1 MQDSPKF
8 VTKEQVLLLHE
19 LQINRFGGAFGIVNE
34 GLLDSALAQ
43 PKGTFFGEFLHREI
57 HDQAAAYLYHLVKN
71 HPFLDG
77 NKRVG
82 AAVMEVFLR
91 INGYVL
97 TLSNEE
103 LYNLT
108 MQVAQGQLS
117 KDEVSALIYENM
129 QPLDSKLQ

>member
-1 MQDSPKF
+1 LQDSPKF

-43 PKGTFFGEFLHREI
+43 PKATFFGEFLHREI
-57 HDQAAAYLYHLVKN
+57 HEQAAAYLYHLVKN

>member
-1 MQDSPKF
+1 LQQSPKF
-8 VTKEQVLLLHE
+8 ITKEQVLLLHE
-19 LQINRFGGAFGIVNE
+19 LQINRFGGAVGIVNE

-43 PKGTFFGEFLHREI
+43 PQATFFGEFLHQEI
-57 HDQAAAYLYHLVKN
+57 HEQAAAYLYHLVKN

>member
-43 PKGTFFGEFLHREI
+43 PKASFFGEFLHREI
-57 HDQAAAYLYHLVKN
+57 NDQAAAYLYHLVKN

>member
-1 MQDSPKF
+1 LQDSPKF